1 MDRIVNFILKAF
13 FFIIFF
19 LIVTPLGVL
28 LRLVGI
34 DYLQRR
40 FDNKKKSYWID
51 KDR

>member
-1 MDRIVNFILKAF
+1 MEQAFNFILRSI

-19 LIVTPLGVL
+19 LIVTPLGLL

-40 FDNKKKSYWID
+40 WDPRRDSYWIE
-51 KDR
+51 KS